1 MADCIFCK
9 LANHEIEP
17 DVVYENDLVC
27 AFRDAAPVAPVHV
40 LCVPKAHVSG
50 VNDLDVTD
58 TALLSALV
66 EAAQTVVQKLG
77 IAEEGYRLVINSGER
92 GGQSVGHL
100 HLHVLGGRDMQWPP
114 G

>member
-1 MADCIFCK
+1 VF
-9 LANHEIEP
+9 
-17 DVVYENDLVC
+17 
-27 AFRDAAPVAPVHV
+27 
-40 LCVPKAHVSG
+40 
-50 VNDLDVTD
+50 
-58 TALLSALV
+58 

>member
-27 AFRDAAPVAPVHV
+27 AFRDAVPVAPVHV

-50 VNDLDVTD
+50 VND
-58 TALLSALV
+58 
-66 EAAQTVVQKLG
+66 
-77 IAEEGYRLVINSGER
+77 
-92 GGQSVGHL
+92 
-100 HLHVLGGRDMQWPP
+100 
-114 G
+114 